1 MLVGLCFSMSAN
13 AADKTNETA
22 NATWTF
28 MAVSIKPT
36 AEELAAADPDADFGK
51 EAACLFEKLQNLCVK
66 RVPVVPGD
74 PTTRIVFSKGDIFK
88 AVRRIGKGLEDDV
101 KDKNISGEDASKKM
115 THVLNVALA
124 AYYSEDSKSFE
135 KALRTSKKD
144 HNKLLA
150 VFRQGVTHKL
160 LRHIT
165 AVRNLS
171 GLKGWLDFAPLFLR
185 VVPTATSLSSALRKL
200 NAFLSIQL

>member
-1 MLVGLCFSMSAN
+1 MCKKVVVFLMLVGLCFSMSAN

-36 AEELAAADPDADFGK
+36 AEELAAADPDADFGR

-88 AVRRIGKGLEDDV
+88 AVRRIGKGLEDEV

-150 VFRQGVTHKL
+150 VF
-160 LRHIT
+160 
-165 AVRNLS
+165 
-171 GLKGWLDFAPLFLR
+171 DR
-185 VVPTATSLSSALRKL
+185 VSLT
-200 NAFLSIQL
+200 NY

>member
-1 MLVGLCFSMSAN
+1 MCKKVVVFLMLVGLCFSMSAN

-36 AEELAAADPDADFGK
+36 AEELAAADPDADFGR

-88 AVRRIGKGLEDDV
+88 AVRRIGKGLHIMINSLTVGTEYF
-101 KDKNISGEDASKKM
+101 KTCL
-115 THVLNVALA
+115 TH
-124 AYYSEDSKSFE
+124 
-135 KALRTSKKD
+135 
-144 HNKLLA
+144 
-150 VFRQGVTHKL
+150 
-160 LRHIT
+160 I
-165 AVRNLS
+165 
-171 GLKGWLDFAPLFLR
+171 
-185 VVPTATSLSSALRKL
+185 
-200 NAFLSIQL
+200 I

>member
-1 MLVGLCFSMSAN
+1 M
-13 AADKTNETA
+13 
-22 NATWTF
+22 
-28 MAVSIKPT
+28 
-36 AEELAAADPDADFGK
+36 AAADPDADFGK

-150 VFRQGVTHKL
+150 VF
-160 LRHIT
+160 
-165 AVRNLS
+165 
-171 GLKGWLDFAPLFLR
+171 DR
-185 VVPTATSLSSALRKL
+185 VSLT
-200 NAFLSIQL
+200 NY